1 MTDPSPVIVALPLD
15 HETDDVLSAAAQLG
29 QRLGRRIV
37 VVHALRRRRLEGE
50 QAQADRIR
58 EAKEQIDL
66 RLAPLREAGLDVRD
80 EVAIRRPAD
89 LVIETAQRIGAELI
103 VTGGGRPATVRR
115 WLVGSVAE
123 AIVRHASA
131 PVWVARGAPPVDHPV
146 LCPVDLSPR
155 SRLGLASGIRMA
167 RAFGAPLRVMTVVPT
182 EETAEHEPRKR
193 EAQDQASARERL
205 EQLVGE
211 HDVRGLDV
219 SMTVV
224 GGVPAEQIVD
234 ATDDAG
240 LLVIGSRGFDPLIPE
255 WLGPVTARA
264 LRRSRCST
272 LTIREVDIDLTRRE
286 HAIASLADDYR
297 AAWQLLDDDRAT
309 EAVALM
315 ESAAERAPANPEIQE
330 ALAVALD
337 RVGRQV
343 EARGRREIAAMIRK
357 RIGFYVPVVP
367 TRPG

>member
-15 HETDDVLSAAAQLG
+15 HETGDVLAAAAQLG
-29 QRLGRRIV
+29 RRLERRIL

-50 QAQADRIR
+50 RAQADRIA

-66 RLAPLREAGLDVRD
+66 RLAPLCDAGLDVRE

-131 PVWVARGAPPVDHPV
+131 PVWVARGAPPVDRPV

-155 SRLGLASGIRMA
+155 SKLGLASGIRMA
-167 RAFGAPLRVMTVVPT
+167 RAFGVPLRVMTVVTT
-182 EETAEHEPRKR
+182 EETTEHEQRKR
-193 EAQDQASARERL
+193 EAQDQASARDRIEAL
-205 EQLVGE
+205 IGQ
-211 HDVRGLDV
+211 HDVAGVDV
-219 SMTVV
+219 SAIVV

-272 LTIREVDIDLTRRE
+272 LTIREVDVDLSRRE
-286 HAIASLADDYR
+286 HAIASIADDYR
-297 AAWQLLDDDRAT
+297 TARELLDDDRAA
-309 EAVALM
+309 EALPLL
-315 ESAAERAPANPEIQE
+315 ESAAERAPANADIQE

-357 RIGFYVPVVP
+357 RIGFYAPVVP
-367 TRPG
+367 TRA

>member
-15 HETDDVLSAAAQLG
+15 HDTDDVLAAAAQLG
-29 QRLGRRIV
+29 QRLKRRIV

-50 QAQADRIR
+50 QSQADRIA

-66 RLAPLREAGLDVRD
+66 RLAPLRDGGLEVRE

-103 VTGGGRPATVRR
+103 ITGGGRPATVRR

-123 AIVRHASA
+123 AIVRHATA

-155 SRLGLASGIRMA
+155 SKLGLAAGVRMA
-167 RAFGAPLRVMTVVPT
+167 RAFGVPLRVMTVVPT
-182 EETAEHEPRKR
+182 EETAGREQRKR
-193 EAQDQASARERL
+193 EEQDQASARARIE
-205 EQLVGE
+205 ELVAQ
-211 HDVRGLDV
+211 HDVDGLDV
-219 SMTVV
+219 SVIVV
-224 GGVPAEQIVD
+224 GGEPAEEIVD

-264 LRRSRCST
+264 LRRSHCTT
-272 LTIREVDIDLTRRE
+272 LTIREVDVDLSRRE

-297 AAWQLLDDDRAT
+297 AAWQLLDDDRAA
-309 EAVALM
+309 EALPLI
-315 ESAAERAPANPEIQE
+315 EGAAERAPANAEIQE

-357 RIGFYVPVVP
+357 RFGSYAPVVP
-367 TRPG
+367 NRPG